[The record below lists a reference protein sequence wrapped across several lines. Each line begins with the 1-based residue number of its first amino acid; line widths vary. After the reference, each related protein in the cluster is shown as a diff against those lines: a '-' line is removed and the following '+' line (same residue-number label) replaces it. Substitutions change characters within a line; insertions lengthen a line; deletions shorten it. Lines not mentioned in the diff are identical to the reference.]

1 MNNLS
6 AQYNLNIGTIYTQSN
21 LTFDNYLYNRQSLLL
36 STDENGLVF
45 QGNLPQQ
52 NPTTLVGKINNQQV
66 EINLAA
72 TSLVTP
78 TIRGRWDIFN
88 SDGTTPFG
96 PTSIGGT
103 IVGTFSNIITSS
115 TNTLIVPTGCR
126 VSFTGTSS
134 IPAATTG
141 TSIPTTRTGS
151 FTFSGTTYPVVSAT
165 LSTTGLSAST
175 TYTTTLTKPRTG
187 LIVSGSQVIVA
198 TGSDVTSV
206 NAQVTF
212 NNLFY
217 FGYLTVGLVGITITS
232 SAPYVDGITASQ
244 IEGLGNYRFGGRAQT
259 FVSSDGGAGSRLV
272 FAYPSSLGNLTS
284 LLKQGD
290 AIDSLGAFT
299 RRTNPLVITTLSG
312 MTMSYHVYVANADD
326 AWGNSG
332 ASVTLITT

>member
-1 MNNLS
+1 
-6 AQYNLNIGTIYTQSN
+6 LNIETLYTQSN
-21 LTFDNYLYNRQSLLL
+21 LTFYNYIYNRQSILL

-52 NPTTLVGKINNQQV
+52 SPATLVGKLNNQQV
-66 EINLAA
+66 EIDLAA
-72 TSLVTP
+72 TGLVTP
-78 TIRGRWDIFN
+78 VITSRWNIFN
-88 SDGTTPFG
+88 SDGVTPFG

-103 IVGTFSNIITSS
+103 IVGTFSTSNS
-115 TNTLIVPTGCR
+115 LTVPIGCR
-126 VSFTGTSS
+126 VSFTGTST
-134 IPAATTG
+134 IPAASTG
-141 TSIPTTRTGS
+141 FSTPTTRTGS
-151 FTFSGTTYPVVSAT
+151 FTFSGFTYPVVSAT

-175 TYTTTLTKPRTG
+175 PLTIPYTTTLTKPKTG

-198 TGSDVTSV
+198 TGSDTTS
-206 NAQVTF
+206 ATTQVTF

-217 FGYLTVGLVGITITS
+217 FGYLIVGLVGITITS
-232 SAPYVDGITASQ
+232 SEPYVNVITASQ
-244 IEGLGNYRFGGRAQT
+244 IEGLGNYRFGGKAQA